1 MILEGQG
8 HLGEFNK
15 FPNLSA
21 VPPPSPKR
29 IKLFRN
35 EVQEAEKGSGFG
47 VRGSGFGILLFF
59 GTID

>member
-35 EVQEAEKGSGFG
+35 EVQEAEMAEY
-47 VRGSGFGILLFF
+47 LWLFSVKV
-59 GTID
+59 GCN